1 MLIKCILYST
11 WFYSFPLC
19 PSSYCMCYIL
29 LSSSLSLSLPLY
41 PSLSLPSPSP
51 SLSTP
56 PSLSLSLPLS
66 SRHTIYSIKDGQ
78 PCMDHDRL
86 SGEGVGPQEYTL
98 IKMKALEPF
107 PEKLKLVT

>member
-1 MLIKCILYST
+1 MCIVYST
-11 WFYSFPLC
+11 WFYSFPFC
-19 PSSYCMCYIL
+19 PSSYCMCYII
-29 LSSSLSLSLPLY
+29 LSPPSPY
-41 PSLSLPSPSP
+41 PSLSTPPSLPLPLYP

-107 PEKLKLVT
+107 PEKFKLVT